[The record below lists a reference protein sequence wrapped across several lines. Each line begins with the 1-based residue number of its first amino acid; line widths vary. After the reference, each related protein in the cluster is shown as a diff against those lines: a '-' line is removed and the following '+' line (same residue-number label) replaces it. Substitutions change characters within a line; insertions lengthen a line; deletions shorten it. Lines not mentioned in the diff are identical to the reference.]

1 MSINRTGACKSFA
14 ISYPIL
20 TPFINNLSSYYSVVG
35 ATTLVTIFGN
45 NFRDFSVVKFAASS
59 ISSIFISST
68 QISFYIPNTYSYGT
82 YSIQVFNDIYG
93 SNVVDFTIDNN
104 GSYWILTPGTNS
116 INNINTGDINMY
128 CSVFANYLNS
138 YSIPGA
144 YLTTSNNVIYPIY
157 SSITD
162 YTNFFSNSNASSTNS
177 STTPGLCYISTSNNT
192 ISVTIDYYYIVS
204 PGYQIIVKNSS
215 STETLKVS
223 NLSYKPVIATP
234 SDFTGTSCSLY
245 FWSNSTWNL
254 I

>member
-104 GSYWILTPGTNS
+104 GSYWILTPGTMSMNCSKLPS
-116 INNINTGDINMY
+116 ISRIRR
-128 CSVFANYLNS
+128 S
-138 YSIPGA
+138 
-144 YLTTSNNVIYPIY
+144 
-157 SSITD
+157 
-162 YTNFFSNSNASSTNS
+162 
-177 STTPGLCYISTSNNT
+177 IST
-192 ISVTIDYYYIVS
+192 
-204 PGYQIIVKNSS
+204 
-215 STETLKVS
+215 
-223 NLSYKPVIATP
+223 
-234 SDFTGTSCSLY
+234 
-245 FWSNSTWNL
+245 
-254 I
+254 